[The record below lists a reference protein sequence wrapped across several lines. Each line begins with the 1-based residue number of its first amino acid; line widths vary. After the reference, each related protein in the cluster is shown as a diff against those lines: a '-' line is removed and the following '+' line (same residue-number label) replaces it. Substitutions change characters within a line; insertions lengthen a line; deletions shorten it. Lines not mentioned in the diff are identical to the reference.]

1 MTRFASHIST
11 LLYAALL
18 AILAFVTAII
28 LASVG
33 VLIVDAI
40 SPGALGAV
48 HVNVQTPTVVAAA
61 LAVMLM
67 VLGLA
72 WAALLPLIQMLRST
86 AAGAPF
92 TLANVKRLNWIAGTI
107 AVAYLLQI
115 ILPPILPFESQG
127 MVKPMGVDGVFA
139 ILLTLVLAQIFR
151 EGVRLREDAEGT
163 IGWRSASIST
173 GCCSTG
179 ACR

>member
-18 AILAFVTAII
+18 ALLAFVTAVI
-28 LASVG
+28 LAAVG

-40 SPGALGAV
+40 SSGALGMV
-48 HVNVQTPTVVAAA
+48 HVNAQSDMKTPGVVAAA

-67 VLGLA
+67 ALGLT

-92 TLANVKRLNWIAGTI
+92 TLANVKRLSWIAGTI
-107 AVAYLLQI
+107 AVAYLLQFA
-115 ILPPILPFESQG
+115 LPPVLPFHAQD

-139 ILLTLVLAQIFR
+139 ILLTLVLAQVFR
-151 EGVRLREDAEGT
+151 EGVRLREDTEGT
-163 IGWRSASIST
+163 I
-173 GCCSTG
+173 
-179 ACR
+179 

>member
-18 AILAFVTAII
+18 AILAFVTAVI

-48 HVNVQTPTVVAAA
+48 HVTAQALDTKTPAVVAAA

-107 AVAYLLQI
+107 AVAYVLQI
-115 ILPPILPFESQG
+115 LLPPILPFESQG

-139 ILLTLVLAQIFR
+139 VLLTLVLAQIFR

-163 IGWRSASIST
+163 I
-173 GCCSTG
+173 
-179 ACR
+179 

>member
-1 MTRFASHIST
+1 MTRFASHLST

-18 AILAFVTAII
+18 GILAFVTAVI

-48 HVNVQTPTVVAAA
+48 HINAKALDMKTPGVVAAA

-67 VLGLA
+67 ALGLA

-92 TLANVKRLNWIAGTI
+92 TIANVKRLNWIAGTI
-107 AVAYLLQI
+107 AVAFLLQF
-115 ILPPILPFESQG
+115 ILPPLLPFESQD
-127 MVKPMGVDGVFA
+127 MIKPIGADGVFA
-139 ILLTLVLAQIFR
+139 ILLTLVLAQVFR

-163 IGWRSASIST
+163 I
-173 GCCSTG
+173 
-179 ACR
+179 

>member
-18 AILAFVTAII
+18 AILAFVTAVI
-28 LASVG
+28 LAAVG
-33 VLIVDAI
+33 ALIVDAI
-40 SPGALGAV
+40 SPGALGTV
-48 HVNVQTPTVVAAA
+48 HVNAQALDMKTPGVVTAA
-61 LAVMLM
+61 LAVMLIA
-67 VLGLA
+67 LGLA

-86 AAGAPF
+86 AAGEPF
-92 TLANVKRLNWIAGTI
+92 TLANVKRLHWIAGTI
-107 AVAYLLQI
+107 AAAYLLQFA
-115 ILPPILPFESQG
+115 LPPILPFESQG

-163 IGWRSASIST
+163 I
-173 GCCSTG
+173 
-179 ACR
+179 

>member
-48 HVNVQTPTVVAAA
+48 HVNVQ
-61 LAVMLM
+61 
-67 VLGLA
+67 
-72 WAALLPLIQMLRST
+72 
-86 AAGAPF
+86 
-92 TLANVKRLNWIAGTI
+92 
-107 AVAYLLQI
+107 
-115 ILPPILPFESQG
+115 
-127 MVKPMGVDGVFA
+127 A
-139 ILLTLVLAQIFR
+139 I
-151 EGVRLREDAEGT
+151 DA
-163 IGWRSASIST
+163 
-173 GCCSTG
+173 
-179 ACR
+179 

>member
-1 MTRFASHIST
+1 MGGEDVMTRFASHIST

-48 HVNVQTPTVVAAA
+48 HVNVQAIDTKTPAVVAAA
-61 LAVMLM
+61 LAVMLI

-72 WAALLPLIQMLRST
+72 WAALLPLIQMLHST

-139 ILLTLVLAQIFR
+139 ILLTLVLAQVFR

-163 IGWRSASIST
+163 I
-173 GCCSTG
+173 
-179 ACR
+179 

>member
-11 LLYAALL
+11 LLYAVLL
-18 AILAFVTAII
+18 AMLAFVTAII
-28 LASVG
+28 LAAVG

-40 SPGALGAV
+40 SPGALGTV
-48 HVNVQTPTVVAAA
+48 HVNAQALDVKTPGVVASA

-92 TLANVKRLNWIAGTI
+92 TLANVKRLHWIAGTI
-107 AVAYLLQI
+107 AVAYLLQFA
-115 ILPPILPFESQG
+115 LPPILPFDAQG

-163 IGWRSASIST
+163 I
-173 GCCSTG
+173 
-179 ACR
+179 

>member
-28 LASVG
+28 LAAVG

-40 SPGALGAV
+40 SPGALGTV
-48 HVNVQTPTVVAAA
+48 HVNAQALDVKTPGVVAAA
-61 LAVMLM
+61 LAVMLIA
-67 VLGLA
+67 LGLA

-92 TLANVKRLNWIAGTI
+92 TLANVKRLHWIAGTI

-115 ILPPILPFESQG
+115 ALPPVLPFDSQG
-127 MVKPMGVDGVFA
+127 MVKPMGADGVFA
-139 ILLTLVLAQIFR
+139 ILLTLVLAQVFR

-163 IGWRSASIST
+163 I
-173 GCCSTG
+173 
-179 ACR
+179 

>member
-1 MTRFASHIST
+1 MEGQDAMTRFASHIST

-18 AILAFVTAII
+18 AILAFVTAVI

-48 HVNVQTPTVVAAA
+48 HVNAQALDTKTPGVVAAV

-67 VLGLA
+67 ALGLA

-92 TLANVKRLNWIAGTI
+92 TLANVKRLHQIAGTI
-107 AVAYLLQI
+107 AVAYLLQFA
-115 ILPPILPFESQG
+115 LPPILPFGAQG

-139 ILLTLVLAQIFR
+139 ILLTLVLAQVFR

-163 IGWRSASIST
+163 I
-173 GCCSTG
+173 
-179 ACR
+179 

>member
-1 MTRFASHIST
+1 M
-11 LLYAALL
+11 
-18 AILAFVTAII
+18 
-28 LASVG
+28 
-33 VLIVDAI
+33 LIA
-40 SPGALGAV
+40 
-48 HVNVQTPTVVAAA
+48 
-61 LAVMLM
+61 
-67 VLGLA
+67 LGLA

-107 AVAYLLQI
+107 AVAYLLQFA
-115 ILPPILPFESQG
+115 LPPILPFDAQG

-163 IGWRSASIST
+163 I
-173 GCCSTG
+173 
-179 ACR
+179 

>member
-11 LLYAALL
+11 LLYIVLL
-18 AILAFVTAII
+18 AILAFVTAVI

-33 VLIVDAI
+33 VLIVDTI

-48 HVNVQTPTVVAAA
+48 HVNPQALDTKAPGVVAAA

-67 VLGLA
+67 LLGLA

-86 AAGAPF
+86 AAGEPF
-92 TLANVKRLNWIAGTI
+92 SIANVKRLHWIAGAI
-107 AVAYLLQI
+107 AVAYLLQFV
-115 ILPPILPFESQG
+115 LPPLLPFHAQG
-127 MVKPMGVDGVFA
+127 MVKPMGVDGIFA

-151 EGVRLREDAEGT
+151 EGVRLREDAAGT
-163 IGWRSASIST
+163 I
-173 GCCSTG
+173 
-179 ACR
+179 

>member
-11 LLYAALL
+11 LLYAMLL
-18 AILAFVTAII
+18 AILAFVTAVI
-28 LASVG
+28 LAAVG
-33 VLIVDAI
+33 TLIVDAI
-40 SPGALGAV
+40 SPGALGTV
-48 HVNVQTPTVVAAA
+48 HVNAQALDVKTPGVVAAA

-67 VLGLA
+67 ALGLA

-92 TLANVKRLNWIAGTI
+92 TLANVKRLHWIAGTI
-107 AVAYLLQI
+107 AVAYLLQFA
-115 ILPPILPFESQG
+115 LPPILPFDAQD
-127 MVKPMGVDGVFA
+127 MVRPMGVDGVFA

-163 IGWRSASIST
+163 I
-173 GCCSTG
+173 
-179 ACR
+179 

>member
-11 LLYAALL
+11 LLYAVLL
-18 AILAFVTAII
+18 AILAFVTAVI

-40 SPGALGAV
+40 SPGALGVV
-48 HVNVQTPTVVAAA
+48 HINAQALDMKTPGVVAAA

-67 VLGLA
+67 VLALA

-107 AVAYLLQI
+107 AVAYLLQFV
-115 ILPPILPFESQG
+115 LPPLLPFASQDII
-127 MVKPMGVDGVFA
+127 KPMGVDGVFA

-163 IGWRSASIST
+163 I
-173 GCCSTG
+173 
-179 ACR
+179 

>member
-1 MTRFASHIST
+1 MEDETAMTRFASHIST
-11 LLYAALL
+11 LLYAVLL
-18 AILAFVTAII
+18 AILAFVTAVI

-40 SPGALGAV
+40 SPGALGVV
-48 HVNVQTPTVVAAA
+48 HINAQALDMKTPGVVAAA

-67 VLGLA
+67 ALALA

-92 TLANVKRLNWIAGTI
+92 TLANVKRLHWIAGTI
-107 AVAYLLQI
+107 AVAYLLQFA
-115 ILPPILPFESQG
+115 LPPLLPFDSKDII
-127 MVKPMGVDGVFA
+127 KPMGVDGVFA

-163 IGWRSASIST
+163 I
-173 GCCSTG
+173 
-179 ACR
+179 

>member
-11 LLYAALL
+11 LLYAVLL
-18 AILAFVTAII
+18 ALLAFVTAVL
-28 LASVG
+28 LAAVG
-33 VLIVDAI
+33 TLIVDAI
-40 SPGALGAV
+40 SPGALGTV
-48 HVNVQTPTVVAAA
+48 HVNAQALDVKTPRVVAAA

-72 WAALLPLIQMLRST
+72 WSALLPLIQMLRST
-86 AAGAPF
+86 AAGEPF
-92 TLANVKRLNWIAGTI
+92 TPANVKRLNWIAGTI
-107 AVAYLLQI
+107 AVAYLLQFA
-115 ILPPILPFESQG
+115 LPPILPFDAQD

-163 IGWRSASIST
+163 I
-173 GCCSTG
+173 
-179 ACR
+179 

>member
-1 MTRFASHIST
+1 MTGILGAVGLI
-11 LLYAALL
+11 AALL
-18 AILAFVTAII
+18 ASLKPIQKMIGALFKVIQAFVM
-28 LASVG
+28 
-33 VLIVDAI
+33 
-40 SPGALGAV
+40 P
-48 HVNVQTPTVVAAA
+48 

-163 IGWRSASIST
+163 I
-173 GCCSTG
+173 
-179 ACR
+179 

>member
-11 LLYAALL
+11 LLYTVLL
-18 AILAFVTAII
+18 AILAFVTAVL
-28 LASVG
+28 LAAVG
-33 VLIVDAI
+33 VLIVNAI

-48 HVNVQTPTVVAAA
+48 HVNPQALDVKTPSVVAAA
-61 LAVMLM
+61 LAVMLI
-67 VLGLA
+67 VLGLV

-107 AVAYLLQI
+107 AVAYLLQFA
-115 ILPPILPFESQG
+115 LPPILPFDAQG

-163 IGWRSASIST
+163 I
-173 GCCSTG
+173 
-179 ACR
+179 

>member
-18 AILAFVTAII
+18 AILAFITAII

-40 SPGALGAV
+40 SPGALGTV
-48 HVNVQTPTVVAAA
+48 HINAQALDVKTPGVVAAA

-67 VLGLA
+67 ALGLA
-72 WAALLPLIQMLRST
+72 WAAVLPLIQMLRST

-92 TLANVKRLNWIAGTI
+92 TLANVKRLHWIAGTI

-115 ILPPILPFESQG
+115 VLPPILPFESQDII
-127 MVKPMGVDGVFA
+127 KPMGVDGVFA

-163 IGWRSASIST
+163 I
-173 GCCSTG
+173 
-179 ACR
+179 

>member
-1 MTRFASHIST
+1 
-11 LLYAALL
+11 
-18 AILAFVTAII
+18 
-28 LASVG
+28 
-33 VLIVDAI
+33 
-40 SPGALGAV
+40 
-48 HVNVQTPTVVAAA
+48 
-61 LAVMLM
+61 
-67 VLGLA
+67 
-72 WAALLPLIQMLRST
+72 MLRST

-163 IGWRSASIST
+163 I
-173 GCCSTG
+173 
-179 ACR
+179 

>member
-11 LLYAALL
+11 LLYAVLL
-18 AILAFVTAII
+18 AILAFVTAVI

-40 SPGALGAV
+40 SPGALGMV
-48 HVNVQTPTVVAAA
+48 HVNAQALDMKTPGVVAAA

-67 VLGLA
+67 ALALA

-92 TLANVKRLNWIAGTI
+92 TPANVKRLHWIAGTI
-107 AVAYLLQI
+107 AIAYLLQFA
-115 ILPPILPFESQG
+115 LPPLLPFDSQDII
-127 MVKPMGVDGVFA
+127 KPMGVDGVFA
-139 ILLTLVLAQIFR
+139 ILLTLVLAQVFR

-163 IGWRSASIST
+163 I
-173 GCCSTG
+173 
-179 ACR
+179 

>member
-18 AILAFVTAII
+18 ALLAFVTAII

-33 VLIVDAI
+33 VLIVDLI

-48 HVNVQTPTVVAAA
+48 HVNAQALDMKTPGVVAAA

-67 VLGLA
+67 VLSLA

-86 AAGAPF
+86 AAGQPF
-92 TLANVKRLNWIAGTI
+92 TLANVKRLHWIAATI
-107 AVAYLLQI
+107 AVAYLLQFV
-115 ILPPILPFESQG
+115 LPPILPFESRDII
-127 MVKPMGVDGVFA
+127 KPMGVDGVFA
-139 ILLTLVLAQIFR
+139 ILLTLVLAQVFR
-151 EGVRLREDAEGT
+151 EGVRLREEADGT
-163 IGWRSASIST
+163 I
-173 GCCSTG
+173 
-179 ACR
+179 

>member
-18 AILAFVTAII
+18 AVLAFVTAVI

-48 HVNVQTPTVVAAA
+48 HVNVQALDTKTPTVVAAA

-115 ILPPILPFESQG
+115 ILPPILPFESRG

-163 IGWRSASIST
+163 I
-173 GCCSTG
+173 
-179 ACR
+179 

>member
-11 LLYAALL
+11 LLYAVLL
-18 AILAFVTAII
+18 AILAFVTAVI

-40 SPGALGAV
+40 SPGALGVV
-48 HVNVQTPTVVAAA
+48 HINAQALDMKTPGVVAAA

-67 VLGLA
+67 VLALA

-92 TLANVKRLNWIAGTI
+92 TLANVRRLNWIAGTI
-107 AVAYLLQI
+107 AVAYLLQFV
-115 ILPPILPFESQG
+115 LPPILPFDAQG

-163 IGWRSASIST
+163 I
-173 GCCSTG
+173 
-179 ACR
+179 